1 MNLFGAQ
8 GVMGQYEE
16 KDVLVNVGRFGP
28 YVKWGDDFISL
39 PKGTDLGTIT
49 LEKAIETIKAKQ
61 IADMPVGTYD
71 DKPITKGAGRFGPY
85 IKWDGMFINV
95 PRRYNFA
102 KLSQADMDEL
112 IDAKVKKEAN
122 RYIQRWPDENISV
135 ENDRWAPIIKFGKK
149 KVYLPKKKDDT
160 RYTAEE
166 AAAFTLEEV
175 KQFIEASIP
184 GAFAKKTKAAAK
196 KAPAKKAATKKKAAP
211 KKAAKKK

>member
-1 MNLFGAQ
+1 
-8 GVMGQYEE
+8 
-16 KDVLVNVGRFGP
+16 
-28 YVKWGDDFISL
+28 
-39 PKGTDLGTIT
+39 
-49 LEKAIETIKAKQ
+49 
-61 IADMPVGTYD
+61 
-71 DKPITKGAGRFGPY
+71 
-85 IKWDGMFINV
+85 MFINV

-196 KAPAKKAATKKKAAP
+196 KAPAKKAAAKKKAAP
-211 KKAAKKK
+211 KKNPFPVIQKQWLRYRYRLLK